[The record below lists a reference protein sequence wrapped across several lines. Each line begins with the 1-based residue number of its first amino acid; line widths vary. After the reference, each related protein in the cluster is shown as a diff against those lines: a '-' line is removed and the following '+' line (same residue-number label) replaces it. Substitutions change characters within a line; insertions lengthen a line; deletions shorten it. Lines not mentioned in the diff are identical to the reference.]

1 MTRES
6 AGAVRAPAVAGS
18 FYPASRGALEEAVRG
33 YLEGAVRGPPG
44 AAPPKAI
51 IAPHAGYV
59 YSGAVAGAAYARI
72 ADLRDVSRVVL
83 VGPAH
88 RVFVRGFAVPDVRAF
103 ATPLGEV
110 PVDAEGVERALQLP
124 CVEVL
129 DRAHTHE
136 HSLEV
141 QLPFLQTLLGP
152 FRVVPL
158 LAGDASPEESGEVVD
173 ALWGGPETLV
183 VVSSDLSHYLDY
195 ETAARRDAATRR
207 AIEALRPEDLDP
219 DDACGRVP
227 IQGLLLAARRRGLR
241 VTTLDLRS
249 SGDTAGPRDR
259 VVGYGAWQ
267 VA

>member
-1 MTRES
+1 MGREE
-6 AGAVRAPAVAGS
+6 AGAVREPAVAGT
-18 FYPASRGALEEAVRG
+18 FYPASPGALEEAVRG
-33 YLEGAVRGPPG
+33 FVDASQRGGSEEP
-44 AAPPKAI
+44 PPKAL

-59 YSGAVAGAAYARI
+59 YSGAVAGAAYARLLG
-72 ADLRDVSRVVL
+72 LRGVSRVVL
-83 VGPAH
+83 IGPAH
-88 RVFVRGFAVPDVRAF
+88 RVPVRGFAVPAAGAL

-110 PVDAEGVERALQLP
+110 PVDREGMERALEHPRVQ
-124 CVEVL
+124 VL
-129 DRAHTHE
+129 DRAHAHE

-141 QLPFLQTLLGP
+141 QLPFLQVVLGR
-152 FRVVPL
+152 FRVVPIV
-158 LAGDASPEESGEVVD
+158 AGDATAEECAELIES
-173 ALWGGPETLV
+173 LWGGPETLV
-183 VVSSDLSHYLDY
+183 VVSSDLSHYLPYDA
-195 ETAARRDAATRR
+195 AARRDARTRR
-207 AIEALRPEDLDP
+207 AIEELRPHDLDF